1 MWKTLS
7 VILTLKAVLI
17 NTFTE
22 KRNNLLTCCF
32 SMVADHLALG
42 CHGNVN
48 LEPNISLF
56 SALIDPIGI
65 ILNVYVFLRCA
76 FVESR

>member
-1 MWKTLS
+1 M
-7 VILTLKAVLI
+7 LI

-22 KRNNLLTCCF
+22 KSNNLLTCCF

-42 CHGNVN
+42 CHGNIN
-48 LEPNISLF
+48 LEPIISLF
-56 SALIDPIGI
+56 LALIDPIGI
-65 ILNVYVFLRCA
+65 FLNLYVLLRCA

>member
-1 MWKTLS
+1 MS
-7 VILTLKAVLI
+7 FILTLKVVLI

-22 KRNNLLTCCF
+22 KITIF

-42 CHGNVN
+42 CHGNAN

-56 SALIDPIGI
+56 LVLIDPIGI
-65 ILNVYVFLRCA
+65 FLNLYVLLRCA
-76 FVESR
+76 FVESRETAL

>member
-7 VILTLKAVLI
+7 NILTLKVVLI

-56 SALIDPIGI
+56 LALIEPIGI
-65 ILNVYVFLRCA
+65 ILNEYVFLRCA

>member
-1 MWKTLS
+1 
-7 VILTLKAVLI
+7 
-17 NTFTE
+17 
-22 KRNNLLTCCF
+22 
-32 SMVADHLALG
+32 MVADHLALG

-56 SALIDPIGI
+56 LAMIDPIEI
-65 ILNVYVFLRCA
+65 ILNLYVLLRCA